1 VHLRLGTRGSRLA
14 LAQSNWVADRI
25 REVHPDWSVDLIP
38 IRTTGDRVLD
48 RPLTT
53 LGGKGLFVKEIEE
66 ALLRGEIDCAV
77 HSGKDL
83 PATLAPG
90 LVIAAVPPRED
101 PIDVL
106 VTREGVSLERF
117 PRCGTIGTSS
127 PRRAALLR
135 WLRPDIVVTPLRGNV
150 DTRLRKLREGEV
162 DGVVLAAAGLRRLG
176 IQDVPAQLLD
186 PVLFLPAVAQG
197 ALCVETRSDSWKGR
211 LEFLHDVVAGFCVTA
226 ERAFLAAVEGSCHT
240 ALAARA
246 EVWNGELVLDGL
258 IADPNGQRLV
268 RGRSRGAVQ
277 QAEAIGARLAE
288 QLLAAGGREILSSK
302 VPDNPQ

>member
-1 VHLRLGTRGSRLA
+1 VHLRLGTRGSQLA

-25 REVHPDWSVDLIP
+25 REVHPDWTVDLIP

-48 RPLTT
+48 RPLTA

-117 PRCGTIGTSS
+117 PHCGTIGTSS

-135 WLRPDIVVTPLRGNV
+135 WLRPDVVVMPLRGNV

-176 IQDVPAQLLD
+176 IQDVPGQLLD

-197 ALCVETRSDSWKGR
+197 ALCVETRNDSWKDR
-211 LEFLHDVVAGFCVTA
+211 LEFLHDMVAGFCVTA

-246 EVWNGELVLDGL
+246 EVSNGELVLDGL

-268 RGRSRGAVQ
+268 RGRSRGPAQ
-277 QAEAIGARLAE
+277 QAEAIGPRLAE
-288 QLLAAGGREILSSK
+288 QLLAAGGREVLSSK
-302 VPDNPQ
+302 VPGNPQ